1 MLIIDKL
8 FGKPLARPVKLWISQ
23 DEFDTLVLD
32 HSKLVE
38 THREN
43 ESALQQFLNLASL
56 PFIESWVA
64 GMPDLHPG
72 KSVCIGTVFATR
84 GQLVPNTTGVDIGC
98 GMAAIKTDYVYD
110 GNVALLKEFVAG
122 MKANVPLG
130 FNHREVPLE
139 DGIYEEAD
147 ECPISQRELEK
158 AKHALGTLG
167 GGNHFLYFDTDE
179 EGFLYVV
186 VHTGS
191 RNLGL
196 KICSEYDEIAKLQ
209 NKKWCSVGEEGWELA
224 YLPIDSKE
232 GGAYFKELKFA
243 QKYAKQNRHHILEFA
258 SRMFEA
264 NGIHETERIECIH
277 NYISVENIM
286 GKNLFV
292 TRKGA
297 VNAQEGK
304 LVIIGGNQMT
314 GSVIAVGKG
323 NVQAFNSCSHGAG
336 RAMSRTEAKNTLSV
350 EEMKEQMK
358 GIVTSEEISEKML
371 DEAPN
376 AYKNLQSVLDNE
388 NDLVT
393 VRNRLKTVAVIKDI
407 EEAKPWQKKKPK
419 VEE

>member
-1 MLIIDKL
+1 
-8 FGKPLARPVKLWISQ
+8 
-23 DEFDTLVLD
+23 
-32 HSKLVE
+32 
-38 THREN
+38 
-43 ESALQQFLNLASL
+43 
-56 PFIESWVA
+56 
-64 GMPDLHPG
+64 
-72 KSVCIGTVFATR
+72 
-84 GQLVPNTTGVDIGC
+84 
-98 GMAAIKTDYVYD
+98 
-110 GNVALLKEFVAG
+110 

-130 FNHREVPLE
+130 FSHREVPLI
-139 DGIYEEAD
+139 DTIYEEAD
-147 ECPISQRELEK
+147 GCPITQRELEK

-167 GGNHFLYFDTDE
+167 GGNHFLSFDTDE
-179 EGFLYVV
+179 NGFLYVV

-196 KICSEYDEIAKLQ
+196 RICNEYDEVAKAL
-209 NKKWCSVGEEGWELA
+209 NHKWCSVGDEEWGLA
-224 YLPIDSKE
+224 FLPIDTQE
-232 GGAYFKELKFA
+232 GKTYFNELKFA

-258 SRMFEA
+258 SHMFEE
-264 NGIHETERIECIH
+264 NGIHETERVECIH

-314 GSVIAVGKG
+314 GSVIAIGKG
-323 NVQAFNSCSHGAG
+323 NVQSFNSCSHGAG

-350 EEMKEQMK
+350 DEMKVQME

-376 AYKNLQSVLDNE
+376 AYKNLQTVLDNE
-388 NDLVT
+388 EDLVT

-407 EEAKPWQKKKPK
+407 EEDKPWQKKKPK